1 MSTETATDKGV
12 GLGLLF
18 GVIALGG
25 AALTGIFSYNY
36 AIRGAQ
42 GLETS
47 GLLANSGLA
56 FGVAMVAASLAL
68 VAIHVYQG

>member
-1 MSTETATDKGV
+1 MSTNPAADKGV

-18 GVIALGG
+18 GVIAVGG

-36 AIRGAQ
+36 ALRSAQ
-42 GLETS
+42 GLETG

-56 FGVAMVAASLAL
+56 FGVAMVAASLTL
-68 VAIHVYQG
+68 VAIHVYDG